1 MIDSLP
7 LEGKVPRNEADEV
20 PSAFGRGDTTWSP
33 DSRQAHSPAPINYR
47 RRRFHNFSLFIKRSD
62 KRKNLPKR
70 EVFNY
75 FKYASN
81 L

>member
-20 PSAFGRGDTTWSP
+20 PSVFGRGDTMWSP
-33 DSRQAHSPAPINYR
+33 ASGQARRPAPINYR

-62 KRKNLPKR
+62 KRKDLPFGR
-70 EVFNY
+70 SLYY